1 MPNDSDH
8 YLNILEE
15 GRNKEF
21 NSYPFDSFSDITL
34 SGSGGFGNVYK
45 AKYSAAD
52 MLVALKSFENSDLK
66 EIVNELR
73 IQKIVDIHQNIIRF
87 LGVTKQE
94 GDKYLLVLQWA
105 DGGTL
110 RSYLEKNFLNM
121 NWNKKLQFAIQIV
134 SAVNYLHSRDI
145 IHRDIHPRNILI
157 HKENV
162 KLADFGLSRR
172 ITVNSRCNFGALRY
186 IDPQVF
192 IRSNQNYE
200 LNKKSDVYSVGMIM
214 WEVSSGKIPFCS
226 IDDLDVQ
233 RELCFNNI
241 REKIVEGTPISYLN
255 IYQQCWQNDPDLR
268 PTMDQ
273 VYDNLKKVS
282 LNSPVFQ
289 ITSSNLSLPL
299 PSTALI
305 SNANSTDLELCI
317 SGFLTNIVHQNDA
330 FSIRYDDDDVSLN
343 SQANELWNILVK
355 STNIGKDFAQ
365 ISKEIIEY
373 HKLKLKNIKLIF
385 DWLKIQSTN
394 NTNSNSILQCLLGFF
409 YFMGISTENNQK
421 SAFYLFNDAAK
432 NHSIAAFYLG
442 ECYRCGYG
450 VDENPVKA
458 IDLYEKSKNN
468 CARSM
473 NALGFCYLNGN
484 GVNINKRKAIEYYK
498 ESYNMGCMSA
508 CNNLGI
514 CYENGLGIEK
524 DKKKAFKH
532 YEISAGH
539 EIPLGQYNLARCYQ
553 YGIGEKKNYRLA
565 MYWYQKSQ
573 DNGIERATNRLK
585 EMSSSSLKSKRLIF
599 RTMSK

>member
-94 GDKYLLVLQWA
+94 
-105 DGGTL
+105 
-110 RSYLEKNFLNM
+110 E
-121 NWNKKLQFAIQIV
+121 
-134 SAVNYLHSRDI
+134 
-145 IHRDIHPRNILI
+145 
-157 HKENV
+157 
-162 KLADFGLSRR
+162 
-172 ITVNSRCNFGALRY
+172 
-186 IDPQVF
+186 
-192 IRSNQNYE
+192 
-200 LNKKSDVYSVGMIM
+200 
-214 WEVSSGKIPFCS
+214 
-226 IDDLDVQ
+226 
-233 RELCFNNI
+233 
-241 REKIVEGTPISYLN
+241 
-255 IYQQCWQNDPDLR
+255 CWQNDPDLR

-432 NHSIAAFYLG
+432 NHSIAAFYL
-442 ECYRCGYG
+442 
-450 VDENPVKA
+450 
-458 IDLYEKSKNN
+458 
-468 CARSM
+468 
-473 NALGFCYLNGN
+473 
-484 GVNINKRKAIEYYK
+484 
-498 ESYNMGCMSA
+498 
-508 CNNLGI
+508 
-514 CYENGLGIEK
+514 
-524 DKKKAFKH
+524 
-532 YEISAGH
+532 
-539 EIPLGQYNLARCYQ
+539 
-553 YGIGEKKNYRLA
+553 
-565 MYWYQKSQ
+565 
-573 DNGIERATNRLK
+573 
-585 EMSSSSLKSKRLIF
+585 
-599 RTMSK
+599 